1 MKIFLNKHCADESKC
16 LSWKKCKCGNNL
28 CIDVG
33 DCIRDGEFEWF
44 ASMHCN
50 KCGEA
55 MEMDGRGIFDLPCE
69 IQQEII
75 NQDGEWGLYSQCSE
89 LKISFALKKILHEP
103 INNIFEEKNLIFK
116 GTRSQVQWLL
126 FKLMEKGIKKEHLE
140 IKPYILKTI

>member
-1 MKIFLNKHCADESKC
+1 MIVIPKDLIKKGFFMKQYTGTRQCGDGSEG
-16 LSWKKCKCGNNL
+16 LSWKKCKCGNDL

-75 NQDGEWGLYSQCSE
+75 NQDGERGLYS
-89 LKISFALKKILHEP
+89 
-103 INNIFEEKNLIFK
+103 
-116 GTRSQVQWLL
+116 
-126 FKLMEKGIKKEHLE
+126 
-140 IKPYILKTI
+140 